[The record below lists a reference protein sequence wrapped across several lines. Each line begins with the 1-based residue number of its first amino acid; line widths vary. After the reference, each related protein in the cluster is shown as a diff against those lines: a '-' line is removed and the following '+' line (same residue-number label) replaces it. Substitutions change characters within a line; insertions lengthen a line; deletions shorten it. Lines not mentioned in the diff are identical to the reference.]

1 VTTSTDLKE
10 FLTAYLVEAE
20 EHVGLANQRLLALE
34 SAQRSGGHDAR
45 ALREVFRSLHT
56 IKGLSAMVGVEP
68 IVAIA
73 HRLEAFVRGYDRLGS
88 PPPLH
93 STDVLL
99 KGLHAIAQR
108 LTALGRGEAA
118 SPPPQ
123 ELLAELDRLDSTQ
136 AALVEHSG
144 PELDLAPELLD
155 KLAPFEVEQA
165 VRGIRSGERGVIA
178 EFLPSPERAAQGLS
192 INSVRERL
200 AACAEIVRVL
210 PRSLPVAP
218 ESPAGLSFVLILLT
232 RATDEQIAAAVG
244 VNAAT
249 LRAFRVVREVPA
261 AEAAGDMGVPALDD
275 EEHDALAAGVRR
287 GIVRV
292 DVNRLDDAMEEL
304 AALIVTRYRLARAVA
319 TLTARGVNTRELSDV
334 VADNARQLRSLR
346 AAIVRVRMVSVSDLL
361 DRVPLL
367 VRGLQRT
374 THRRVRVELEGTE
387 AELDKSV
394 SERLFPVLVHLV
406 RNAVDHAI
414 ETPDERVR
422 RKKPEEGLL
431 RIACRAHSNTR
442 LELTVSDDG
451 RGIDRQAVARKAGRP
466 VPETDAAL
474 LELLCMPGLS
484 TRDVATTTSGRGMGM
499 EIVKRVVIDE
509 LGGELELTSEL
520 GAGTTFTLRVPLTI
534 AIVDAF
540 AFECAGQRFVVPV
553 STVDEIVEVDRSE
566 SVAVPSSAAGGP
578 NLDIILRR
586 GHAVPIVR
594 LASVFK
600 MAHDAGTGRKA
611 IIVRRAGLPIAFA
624 VDRMLGQQEVV
635 IRPMNDALVRVPG
648 VSGATDLGDG
658 QPTLVLDLV
667 ALGTSL
673 GAGVSVRSALT

>member
-1 VTTSTDLKE
+1 MNTSTDLKE

-20 EHVGLANQRLLALE
+20 EHVALANQRLLALE

-45 ALREVFRSLHT
+45 ALREIFRSLHT

-68 IVAIA
+68 VVAIA
-73 HRLEAFVRGYDRLGS
+73 HRLEAFVRGYDRLGTA
-88 PPPLH
+88 PPLH

-99 KGLHAIAQR
+99 KGVQAIAQR

-118 SPPPQ
+118 NPPPP

-136 AALVEHSG
+136 AALGEHSG
-144 PELDLAPELLD
+144 PELALDPELLG

-165 VRGIRSGERGVIA
+165 VRGLSSGERGLIA
-178 EFLPSPERAAQGLS
+178 EFFPSPERAALGFS

-200 AACAEIVRVL
+200 SACAEIVRVL
-210 PRSLPVAP
+210 PRSLPVSP
-218 ESPAGLSFVLILLT
+218 ESPAGLSFVLLLLT
-232 RATDEQIAAAVG
+232 RANDEQIASAVG
-244 VNAAT
+244 VSPAT
-249 LRAFRVVREVPA
+249 LKTFRTGRDVRTSAPSDGIGA
-261 AEAAGDMGVPALDD
+261 PALDD
-275 EEHDALAAGVRR
+275 EENDPLAAGVRR

-304 AALIVTRYRLARAVA
+304 ATLIVTRYRLARAVA
-319 TLTARGVNTRELSDV
+319 ALTARGVNTRELSEV

-374 THRRVRVELEGTE
+374 SNRRVRVELEGTE

-394 SERLFPVLVHLV
+394 SERLFPVIVHLV

-451 RGIDRQAVARKAGRP
+451 RGIDRQAVARKAAKP
-466 VPETDAAL
+466 VPESDAAL

-484 TRDVATTTSGRGMGM
+484 TR
-499 EIVKRVVIDE
+499 
-509 LGGELELTSEL
+509 
-520 GAGTTFTLRVPLTI
+520 
-534 AIVDAF
+534 
-540 AFECAGQRFVVPV
+540 
-553 STVDEIVEVDRSE
+553 
-566 SVAVPSSAAGGP
+566 
-578 NLDIILRR
+578 
-586 GHAVPIVR
+586 
-594 LASVFK
+594 
-600 MAHDAGTGRKA
+600 
-611 IIVRRAGLPIAFA
+611 
-624 VDRMLGQQEVV
+624 
-635 IRPMNDALVRVPG
+635 
-648 VSGATDLGDG
+648 
-658 QPTLVLDLV
+658 
-667 ALGTSL
+667 
-673 GAGVSVRSALT
+673 